1 MCRINPICLSPIASI
16 LNPLDLAR
24 HLLSF
29 IAPALA
35 VAMVVSLAARWVLPR
50 GAAPMRWWVSFAID
64 SVAGVAVLGAGL
76 WLFGH
81 DGKMATY
88 AALVLVVATCQWLI
102 GRAWKP

>member
-1 MCRINPICLSPIASI
+1 LCRINPICLSPIACI

-29 IAPALA
+29 IAPALV
-35 VAMVVSLAARWVLPR
+35 VAMVVSLAARLVLPR
-50 GAAPMRWWVSFAID
+50 GVVPMRWWASFAID
-64 SVAGVAVLGAGL
+64 FVAGVVVLAAGL
-76 WLFGH
+76 WFFGH

>member
-1 MCRINPICLSPIASI
+1 M
-16 LNPLDLAR
+16 NPLDLAR

-35 VAMVVSLAARWVLPR
+35 VAMVVSLAARLVLPR
-50 GAAPMRWWVSFAID
+50 GAPPMRWWVSFAID
-64 SVAGVAVLGAGL
+64 FVAGVVVLGVGL
-76 WLFGH
+76 WFFGH

>member
-1 MCRINPICLSPIASI
+1 

-35 VAMVVSLAARWVLPR
+35 VAMVVSLAARLVLPR
-50 GAAPMRWWVSFAID
+50 ASGPKSWWVSFAID
-64 SVAGVAVLGAGL
+64 FVAGVVVLAAGL
-76 WLFGH
+76 WLFGR

-88 AALVLVVATCQWLI
+88 ATLVAVVATCQWLI
-102 GRAWKP
+102 GRAWRP